1 MKSKKGILVGA
12 IATIA
17 LCVSIVTGATFA
29 LFTSET
35 KTNVVVKAGTVSVTA
50 TIKDELT
57 ATHGVWNEEKGIYEE
72 KDFLLAGEN
81 AAALDEKKQTLT
93 LDNIVPTD
101 KVSFTI
107 AVKNDSTVPI
117 KYRTIVACTKDDGL
131 AGGLSVTI
139 DEQKFTTS
147 AIGEW
152 TQIAAKGEIADVN
165 VTVELPFDAD
175 NKYQNKSCTL
185 SYKVEAVQANG
196 KTNNG
201 VTITG
206 GSMALNNNINVGVA
220 DGTSKNLSAVY
231 ATGVGTSLTILG
243 GTYDGGSK
251 AEGNNAIWADNGAK
265 VTIKGGTFDV
275 GKDKDEGSNSTIYAS
290 NGSEITIEGGIF
302 KTQCDPDPES
312 NKYRYVLNVRN
323 KSKEVAASK
332 IIVKGGSF
340 LNFDPRVGDDV
351 DGKSVIFVAEGFKVE
366 EKENTEIS
374 GVTGTW
380 YVVVPA

>member
-17 LCVSIVTGATFA
+17 LCVSIVAGATFA

-35 KTNVVVKAGTVSVTA
+35 GTNVAVKSGTVNVTA
-50 TIKDELT
+50 TIKDGIT
-57 ATHGVWNEEKGIYEE
+57 ATHGVWSEEEGAYIVTPGL
-72 KDFLLAGEN
+72 FAGT
-81 AAALDEKKQTLT
+81 AKLDNEKKQTLT
-93 LDNIVPTD
+93 LENIVPTD

-165 VTVELPFDAD
+165 VTVELPFNASND
-175 NKYQNKSCTL
+175 YQNKSCTL

-201 VTITG
+201 VTISG
-206 GSMALNNNINVGVA
+206 GSMTLNNNISVGVA
-220 DGTSKNLSAVY
+220 DDPNGAPVAVKASGEGTNV
-231 ATGVGTSLTILG
+231 TIVGG
-243 GTYDGGSK
+243 NYDGGSG
-251 AEGNNAIWADNGAK
+251 ANNQSVRVTDGAT
-265 VTIKGGTFDV
+265 VTITGGNFTVGHDAKGYCNALVETAGGNLIVEGGFFETEYYTEITRNGEKMKWYYLLNQKNDNPGTITVKGGTFV
-275 GKDKDEGSNSTIYAS
+275 NY
-290 NGSEITIEGGIF
+290 N
-302 KTQCDPDPES
+302 PEWGDD
-312 NKYRYVLNVRN
+312 NLKGNF
-323 KSKEVAASK
+323 VAAGYK
-332 IIVKGGSF
+332 
-340 LNFDPRVGDDV
+340 
-351 DGKSVIFVAEGFKVE
+351 VISET
-366 EKENTEIS
+366 KENGDI
-374 GVTGTW
+374 W
-380 YVVVPA
+380 YTVKPIE

>member
-17 LCVSIVTGATFA
+17 LCVSIVAGATFA

-35 KTNVVVKAGTVSVTA
+35 GTNVAVKSGTVNVTA
-50 TIKDELT
+50 TIKDVV
-57 ATHGVWNEEKGIYEE
+57 ATHGEWNEEEGAYIKTAG
-72 KDFLLAGEN
+72 LLAGEN

-93 LDNIVPTD
+93 LTNIAPTD
-101 KVSFTI
+101 KVTFKI
-107 AVKNDSTVPI
+107 AVQNDSNVPI

-131 AGGLSVTI
+131 AGGLSVTL

-152 TQIAAKGEIADVN
+152 TQLAANGEIADVN
-165 VTVELPFDAD
+165 VAVELPFDAD

-206 GSMALNNNINVGVA
+206 GSMTLNNDITVGVA
-220 DGTSKNLSAVY
+220 DDKSNNLWAVF
-231 ATGVGTSLTILG
+231 ATGANTNVTIAG
-243 GTYDGGSK
+243 GTYDGGSG
-251 AEGNNAIWADNGAK
+251 AAGNIAVWANGGANVTIKDGVFKVGADKDNGA
-265 VTIKGGTFDV
+265 
-275 GKDKDEGSNSTIYAS
+275 NPTIYAT
-290 NGSEITIEGGIF
+290 NKAKVTIEGGIF
-302 KTQCDPDPES
+302 ISDRPNKE
-312 NKYRYVLNVRN
+312 NKYYVLNVQN
-323 KSKEVAASK
+323 GTKATIE
-332 IIVKGGSF
+332 VKGGSF

-351 DGKSVIFVAEGFKVE
+351 DGQSAIYVAEGFKVE
-366 EKENTEIS
+366 KKENTEIS

>member
-17 LCVSIVTGATFA
+17 LCVSIVAGATFA

-35 KTNVVVKAGTVSVTA
+35 GTNVAVKSGTVNVTA
-50 TIKDELT
+50 TIKDVV
-57 ATHGVWNEEKGIYEE
+57 ATHGEWNEEEGAYIKTAG
-72 KDFLLAGEN
+72 LLAGEN

-93 LDNIVPTD
+93 LTNIAPTD
-101 KVSFTI
+101 KVTFKI
-107 AVKNDSTVPI
+107 AVQNDSNVPI

-131 AGGLSVTI
+131 AGGLSVTL

-152 TQIAAKGEIADVN
+152 TQLAANGEIADVN
-165 VTVELPFDAD
+165 VAVELPFDAD

-201 VTITG
+201 VTISG
-206 GSMALNNNINVGVA
+206 GSMTLNNDINVGVA

-251 AEGNNAIWADNGAK
+251 AAGGNNAIWADNGAK

-275 GKDKDEGSNSTIYAS
+275 GKDKDNGSNSTIYAS
-290 NGSEITIEGGIF
+290 NGSEITIEGGIYMT
-302 KTQCDPDPES
+302 KCDPDPVS

-323 KSKEVAASK
+323 KAEKVAASK

-351 DGKSVIFVAEGFKVE
+351 DGQSAIYVADGYTVNIE
-366 EKENTEIS
+366 ENTEKN

>member
-50 TIKDELT
+50 TIKDEPT
-57 ATHGVWNEEKGIYEE
+57 ATHGVWSEEDGAYIVT
-72 KDFLLAGEN
+72 DGLFAGT
-81 AAALDEKKQTLT
+81 AQLDEKKQTLT

-107 AVKNDSTVPI
+107 AVQNDSTVPI

-152 TQIAAKGEIADVN
+152 TQLAAKGEIADVN
-165 VTVELPFDAD
+165 VTVELPFNASND
-175 NKYQNKSCTL
+175 YQNKSCTL

-201 VTITG
+201 VTISG
-206 GSMALNNNINVGVA
+206 GSMTLNNDITVGVA
-220 DGTSKNLSAVY
+220 DGTSRNLSAVY
-231 ATGVGTSLTILG
+231 ATGAGTNLTILG

>member
-17 LCVSIVTGATFA
+17 LCVSIVAGATFA

-57 ATHGVWNEEKGIYEE
+57 ATHGVWNEEEGAYIVTPGL
-72 KDFLLAGEN
+72 FAGT
-81 AAALDEKKQTLT
+81 AQLDEKKQTLT

-165 VTVELPFDAD
+165 VTVELPFNASND
-175 NKYQNKSCTL
+175 YQNKSCTL

-201 VTITG
+201 VTISG
-206 GSMALNNNINVGVA
+206 GSMTLNNDINVGIA
-220 DGTSKNLSAVY
+220 DDNSKNLWAVL
-231 ATGVGTSLTILG
+231 ATGEGTNVTITG
-243 GTYDGGSK
+243 GTYNGGSG
-251 AEGNNAIWADNGAK
+251 AEGNIAIWADNGAK

-275 GKDKDEGSNSTIYAS
+275 GADKNGDGNSTIYAS
-290 NGSEITIEGGIF
+290 NGAEIIIEGGTFITRSTWND
-302 KTQCDPDPES
+302 KHYT
-312 NKYRYVLNVRN
+312 LNVQN
-323 KSKEVAASK
+323 KTNATIKVR
-332 IIVKGGSF
+332 GGSF
-340 LNFDPRVGDDV
+340 LYFDPSDGDDV
-351 DGKSVIFVAEGFKVE
+351 DGTDAIFTDEGYTVVKE
-366 EKENTEIS
+366 ENKTIN
-374 GVTGTW
+374 GVKGTW
-380 YVVVPA
+380 YTVVKA

>member
-50 TIKDELT
+50 TIKDEPT
-57 ATHGVWNEEKGIYEE
+57 ATHGVWSEEDGAYIVT
-72 KDFLLAGEN
+72 DGLFAGT
-81 AAALDEKKQTLT
+81 AQLDEKKQTLT

-107 AVKNDSTVPI
+107 AVQNDSTVPI

-165 VTVELPFDAD
+165 VTVELPFNASND
-175 NKYQNKSCTL
+175 YQNKSCTL

-201 VTITG
+201 VTISG
-206 GSMALNNNINVGVA
+206 GSMTLNNDINVGVA
-220 DGTSKNLSAVY
+220 DGTDIAPSAVL
-231 ATGVGTSLTILG
+231 ASGETTEITIING
-243 GTYDGGSK
+243 NYDGGSK
-251 AEGNNAIWADNGAK
+251 SNNKCIYATNGAT
-265 VTIKGGTFDV
+265 VTIKDGNFTVGGDA
-275 GKDKDEGSNSTIYAS
+275 DDEGNSVVFAKG
-290 NGSEITIEGGIF
+290 GSTVVIEGGLYY
-302 KTQCDPDPES
+302 TDC
-312 NKYRYVLNVRN
+312 KYPKDSPKGKYYVLNQDN
-323 KSKEVAASK
+323 NNPGT
-332 IIVKGGSF
+332 IIVKGGTF
-340 LNFDPRVGDDV
+340 VNQDPSKGDDSYNPNNANCKV
-351 DGKSVIFVAEGFKVE
+351 SGNFVADGYEVITE
-366 EKENTEIS
+366 TKENGDI
-374 GVTGTW
+374 W
-380 YVVVPA
+380 YTVKPIE

>member
-50 TIKDELT
+50 TIKDEPT
-57 ATHGVWNEEKGIYEE
+57 ATHGVWSEEDGAYIVT
-72 KDFLLAGEN
+72 DGLFAGT
-81 AAALDEKKQTLT
+81 AKLDNEKKQTLT

-152 TQIAAKGEIADVN
+152 TQLAANGEIADVN
-165 VTVELPFDAD
+165 VVIELPFDAD

-196 KTNNG
+196 KTSNG
-201 VTITG
+201 VTLSG

-220 DGTSKNLSAVY
+220 DDTSKNLWAVL
-231 ATGVGTSLTILG
+231 ATGEGTNVTITG
-243 GTYDGGSK
+243 GTYNGGSG
-251 AEGNNAIWADNGAK
+251 AEGNIAVWANGGAK

-275 GKDKDEGSNSTIYAS
+275 GADKNGDGNSTIYAS
-290 NGSEITIEGGIF
+290 NGAEIIIEGGTFITRSTWND
-302 KTQCDPDPES
+302 KHYT
-312 NKYRYVLNVRN
+312 LNVQN
-323 KSKEVAASK
+323 KTNATIKVR
-332 IIVKGGSF
+332 GGSF
-340 LNFDPRVGDDV
+340 LYFDPSDGDDV
-351 DGKSVIFVAEGFKVE
+351 DGTDAIFTDEGYTVVKE
-366 EKENTEIS
+366 ENKTIN
-374 GVTGTW
+374 GVKGTW
-380 YVVVPA
+380 YTVVKA

>member
-17 LCVSIVTGATFA
+17 LCVSIVAGATFA

-35 KTNVVVKAGTVSVTA
+35 GTNVAVKSGTVNVTA
-50 TIKDELT
+50 TIKDVV
-57 ATHGVWNEEKGIYEE
+57 ATHGEWNEENGIYEE

-93 LDNIVPTD
+93 LTNIAPTD
-101 KVSFTI
+101 KVTFKI
-107 AVKNDSTVPI
+107 AVQNDSNVPI
-117 KYRTIVACTKDDGL
+117 KYRAIVACTKDDGL
-131 AGGLSVTI
+131 AGGLSVTL

-152 TQIAAKGEIADVN
+152 TQLAANGEIADVN

-206 GSMALNNNINVGVA
+206 GSMTLNNDINVGVA
-220 DGTSKNLSAVY
+220 DDPTSVPVAVQASGEGTNV
-231 ATGVGTSLTILG
+231 TIVGG
-243 GTYDGGSK
+243 NYDGGSG
-251 AEGNNAIWADNGAK
+251 ANNQSVRVTDGAT
-265 VTIKGGTFDV
+265 VTIKGGNFTV
-275 GKDKDEGSNSTIYAS
+275 G
-290 NGSEITIEGGIF
+290 
-302 KTQCDPDPES
+302 
-312 NKYRYVLNVRN
+312 
-323 KSKEVAASK
+323 
-332 IIVKGGSF
+332 
-340 LNFDPRVGDDV
+340 
-351 DGKSVIFVAEGFKVE
+351 
-366 EKENTEIS
+366 
-374 GVTGTW
+374 
-380 YVVVPA
+380 

>member
-50 TIKDELT
+50 TIKDEPT
-57 ATHGVWNEEKGIYEE
+57 ATHGVWSEEKGAYIVTPGL
-72 KDFLLAGEN
+72 FAGT
-81 AAALDEKKQTLT
+81 AQLDEKKQTLT

-165 VTVELPFDAD
+165 VTVELPFNASND
-175 NKYQNKSCTL
+175 YQNKSCTL

-206 GSMALNNNINVGVA
+206 GSMTLNNDITVGVA
-220 DGTSKNLSAVY
+220 DNPTSVPVAVKASGEGTNV
-231 ATGVGTSLTILG
+231 TIVGG
-243 GTYDGGSK
+243 NYDGGSG
-251 AEGNNAIWADNGAK
+251 ANNQSVRVTDGAT
-265 VTIKGGTFDV
+265 VTITGGNFTVGHDAKGYCNALVETAGGNLIVEGGFFETEYYTEITRNGEKMKWYYLLNQKNDNPGTITVKGGTFV
-275 GKDKDEGSNSTIYAS
+275 NY
-290 NGSEITIEGGIF
+290 N
-302 KTQCDPDPES
+302 PEW
-312 NKYRYVLNVRN
+312 
-323 KSKEVAASK
+323 
-332 IIVKGGSF
+332 
-340 LNFDPRVGDDV
+340 GDDNLK
-351 DGKSVIFVAEGFKVE
+351 GNFVADGYEVITE
-366 EKENTEIS
+366 TKENGDI
-374 GVTGTW
+374 W
-380 YVVVPA
+380 YTVKPIK

>member
-17 LCVSIVTGATFA
+17 LCVSIVAGATFA

-50 TIKDELT
+50 TIKDEPT
-57 ATHGVWNEEKGIYEE
+57 ATHGVWSEEKGAYIVTPGL
-72 KDFLLAGEN
+72 FAGT
-81 AAALDEKKQTLT
+81 AQLDQKKQTLT

-131 AGGLSVTI
+131 AGGLSVTL

-152 TQIAAKGEIADVN
+152 TQLAANGEIADVN
-165 VTVELPFDAD
+165 VAVELPFDAD

-206 GSMALNNNINVGVA
+206 GSMTLNNDITVGVA
-220 DGTSKNLSAVY
+220 DDPTSVPVAVKASGEGTNV
-231 ATGVGTSLTILG
+231 TIVGG
-243 GTYDGGSK
+243 NYDGGSG
-251 AEGNNAIWADNGAK
+251 ANNQSVRVTDGAT
-265 VTIKGGTFDV
+265 VTITGGNFTVGHDAKGYCNALVETAGGNLIVEGGFFETEYYTEITRNGEKMKWYYLLNQKNYNPGTITVKGGTFV
-275 GKDKDEGSNSTIYAS
+275 NY
-290 NGSEITIEGGIF
+290 N
-302 KTQCDPDPES
+302 PEW
-312 NKYRYVLNVRN
+312 
-323 KSKEVAASK
+323 
-332 IIVKGGSF
+332 
-340 LNFDPRVGDDV
+340 GDDNLK
-351 DGKSVIFVAEGFKVE
+351 GNFVADGYEVITE
-366 EKENTEIS
+366 TKENGDI
-374 GVTGTW
+374 W
-380 YVVVPA
+380 YTVKPIE

>member
-50 TIKDELT
+50 TIKDEPT
-57 ATHGVWNEEKGIYEE
+57 ATHGVWSEEKGAYIVTPGL
-72 KDFLLAGEN
+72 FAGT
-81 AAALDEKKQTLT
+81 AQLDEKKQTLT

-107 AVKNDSTVPI
+107 AVQNESTVPI

-131 AGGLSVTI
+131 ANGLSVTL

-152 TQIAAKGEIADVN
+152 TQLAAKGEIADVN
-165 VTVELPFDAD
+165 VTVELPFNASND
-175 NKYQNKSCTL
+175 YQNKSCTL

-201 VTITG
+201 VTISG
-206 GSMALNNNINVGVA
+206 GSMTLNNNISVGVA
-220 DGTSKNLSAVY
+220 DDPNGAPVAVNVSGES
-231 ATGVGTSLTILG
+231 TNVTIVG

-251 AEGNNAIWADNGAK
+251 ANNKCVMVSDKAT
-265 VTIKGGTFDV
+265 VTIIDGTFTVGGDVAGGGNSVIECWGGNVIIEGGYFYTDCDYKGKYFVLNQKNSNPGTIVVKGGTFV
-275 GKDKDEGSNSTIYAS
+275 N
-290 NGSEITIEGGIF
+290 
-302 KTQCDPDPES
+302 QDP
-312 NKYRYVLNVRN
+312 
-323 KSKEVAASK
+323 SK
-332 IIVKGGSF
+332 
-340 LNFDPRVGDDV
+340 GDDSYNPNNANCKV
-351 DGKSVIFVAEGFKVE
+351 SGNFVADGYEVITE
-366 EKENTEIS
+366 TKENGDI
-374 GVTGTW
+374 W
-380 YVVVPA
+380 YTVKPIE

>member
-17 LCVSIVTGATFA
+17 LCVSIVAGATFA

-35 KTNVVVKAGTVSVTA
+35 GTNVAVKSGTVNVTA
-50 TIKDELT
+50 TIKDGIT
-57 ATHGVWNEEKGIYEE
+57 ATHGVWSEEEGAYIVTPGL
-72 KDFLLAGEN
+72 FAGT
-81 AAALDEKKQTLT
+81 AKLDNEKKQTLT
-93 LDNIVPTD
+93 LENIVPTD

-165 VTVELPFDAD
+165 VTVELPFNASND
-175 NKYQNKSCTL
+175 YQNKPCSL

-201 VTITG
+201 VTISG
-206 GSMALNNNINVGVA
+206 GSMTLNNDINVGIA
-220 DGTSKNLSAVY
+220 DDTSKNLWAVL
-231 ATGVGTSLTILG
+231 ATGEGTNVTITG
-243 GTYDGGSK
+243 GTYNGGSG
-251 AEGNNAIWADNGAK
+251 AAGNIAVWANGGANVTIKDGVFKVGADKDNGA
-265 VTIKGGTFDV
+265 
-275 GKDKDEGSNSTIYAS
+275 NPTIYAT
-290 NGSEITIEGGIF
+290 NKAKVTIEGGIF
-302 KTQCDPDPES
+302 ISDRPNKE
-312 NKYRYVLNVRN
+312 NKYYVLNVQN
-323 KSKEVAASK
+323 GTKATIE
-332 IIVKGGSF
+332 VKGGSF

-351 DGKSVIFVAEGFKVE
+351 DGQSAIYVAEGFKVE
-366 EKENTEIS
+366 KKENTEIS

>member
-29 LFTSET
+29 LFTSDT
-35 KTNVVVKAGTVSVTA
+35 GTNVVVKAGTVSVTA

-57 ATHGVWNEEKGIYEE
+57 ATHGVWNEEDGAYIKTPGL
-72 KDFLLAGEN
+72 FAGT
-81 AAALDEKKQTLT
+81 AQLDEKKQTLT

-165 VTVELPFDAD
+165 VTVELPFNASND
-175 NKYQNKSCTL
+175 YQNKSCTL

-196 KTNNG
+196 KTSNGVTLSGGSMTLNNDINVG
-201 VTITG
+201 IADDTSKNLWAVLATGEGTNVTITG
-206 GSMALNNNINVGVA
+206 G
-220 DGTSKNLSAVY
+220 
-231 ATGVGTSLTILG
+231 
-243 GTYDGGSK
+243 TYNGGSG
-251 AEGNNAIWADNGAK
+251 AEGNIAIWADNGAK

-275 GKDKDEGSNSTIYAS
+275 GADKNGDGNSTIYAS
-290 NGSEITIEGGIF
+290 NGAEIIIEGGTFITRSTWND
-302 KTQCDPDPES
+302 KHYT
-312 NKYRYVLNVRN
+312 LNVQN
-323 KSKEVAASK
+323 KTNATIKVR
-332 IIVKGGSF
+332 GGSF
-340 LNFDPRVGDDV
+340 LYFDPSDGDDV
-351 DGKSVIFVAEGFKVE
+351 DGTDAIFTDEGYTVVKE
-366 EKENTEIS
+366 ENKTIN
-374 GVTGTW
+374 GVKGTW
-380 YVVVPA
+380 YTVVKA